1 MNFLSLVLLMAITI
15 ILTVLS
21 FMNPE
26 FKIDD
31 SMASSKKKIVKRN
44 LLSWRILS
52 AVAFVLSLI
61 AFICANVLWS

>member
-1 MNFLSLVLLMAITI
+1 MIFLSLVLLMAITI

-26 FKIDD
+26 FRIDD
-31 SMASSKKKIVKRN
+31 SMTSRKKMIVKRN
-44 LLSWRILS
+44 LLSWRIMS
-52 AVAFVLSLI
+52 AAAFVLSLI